1 MLTLTLNEEACIALQ
16 VSDQHCVLALL
27 AVVHVLNNQLVALLL
42 REHPVVLVRLQ
53 LCVVEH
59 PPDRDVVL
67 GDADLK
73 HSSRPQQ

>member
-1 MLTLTLNEEACIALQ
+1 MLTLTLNDEACVALQ
-16 VSDQHCVLALL
+16 VSDQHSVLALL

-42 REHPVVLVRLQ
+42 GEHPVMLVGLQ

-67 GDADLK
+67 GDANLK
-73 HSSRPQQ
+73 HSSRTQQ